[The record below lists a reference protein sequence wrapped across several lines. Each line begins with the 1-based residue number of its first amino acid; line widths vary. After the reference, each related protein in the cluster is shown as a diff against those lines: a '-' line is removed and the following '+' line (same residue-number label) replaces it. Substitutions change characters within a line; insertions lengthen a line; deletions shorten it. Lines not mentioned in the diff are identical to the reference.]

1 MFCPDVKATNCPAGN
16 CSGRSDQSGEQNVRP
31 EHKEMAAISKIPTA
45 VKSFQ
50 WNFTVKPTHFSVGKA
65 AVAEEETGT
74 STLQTVV
81 IGGPGITRKILRDNV
96 GKVRRAAGTGRQPAK
111 TPPTRQ
117 NRSRG
122 ELAETGE

>member
-1 MFCPDVKATNCPAGN
+1 
-16 CSGRSDQSGEQNVRP
+16 
-31 EHKEMAAISKIPTA
+31 MAAISKIPTA
-45 VKSFQ
+45 VKSLKR
-50 WNFTVKPTHFSVGKA
+50 NFTVKPTHFSVGKA

-74 STLQTVV
+74 RNLQNRRDR
-81 IGGPGITRKILRDNV
+81 GPGITGKILRDNV

-122 ELAETGE
+122 EPAETGE